1 MTLQYGTTL
10 RNARQD
16 QNETT
21 IGTAPV
27 IQFRTGAPPANC
39 GSADSGTLIGSMT
52 LPSDWM
58 ANASGGSKSKSG
70 TWSMTTSAAGR
81 IAHARLKDSGLTTC
95 HMQWIVAMPWQAS
108 YAYSTGDY
116 VTNDSGKL
124 YKATAGGT
132 SASSG
137 GPTGTGASI
146 TDNGVTWAYQQAA
159 ADMTIDNAVVVSGQ
173 TVNVSTFQT
182 TDGNA

>member
-10 RNARQD
+10 RNALLD
-16 QNETT
+16 QIETT
-21 IGTAPV
+21 IGVSPV
-27 IQFRTGAPPANC
+27 LQFRTGAPPANPAA
-39 GSADSGTLIGSMT
+39 ADSGTLVGSMT
-52 LPSDWM
+52 LPSDWL
-58 ANASGGSKSKSG
+58 ANASAGSKSKSG
-70 TWSMTTSAAGR
+70 TYSMTTSNPGR
-81 IAHARLKDSGLTTC
+81 IGHARLKDSGLTTC
-95 HMQWIVAMPWQAS
+95 HMQFIVAMPWQAS

-146 TDNGVTWAYQQAA
+146 TDNGVTWAYQQTA
-159 ADMTIDNAVVVSGQ
+159 ADMTVDNAVVVSGQ
-173 TVNVSTFQT
+173 TVNVNTFQI
-182 TDGNA
+182 TDGNP